1 MPVRMIEVIAKDG
14 HADTL
19 EATAHQFE
27 ALEFHRSHVDEN
39 GMQVMR
45 ILARPERQQDMID
58 HLQKCLGS
66 GDDWRIVLLPV
77 DAILPDPEPSE
88 KSSKEET
95 VALRE
100 ELYVEIAR
108 GAKFDLTFVLLV
120 LLSTVVASIGL
131 FNDNVAVIIAAMVIA
146 PLLGPN
152 MALAFGCALG
162 DRELIS
168 RAAFANLTG
177 IILAIAGAAVAGFV
191 MPDKYSGPEL
201 ISRTVIGYDA
211 IALALA
217 SGAAGAISITTRV
230 SNVLVGVMVAAAC
243 RCHRLYAWYGALYA
257 GRRGWRVAAGQ
268 HCLHQSVRPD
278 RLSRQGHQATRLD
291 RTARSQGRDADQHC
305 HLVASAG
312 RPDRRHRLAERLA
325 SARST
330 DTFLGICPERLCFIW
345 TPVPNS

>member
-1 MPVRMIEVIAKDG
+1 MIEVIAKDG

-230 SNVLVGVMVAAAC
+230 SNVLVGVMVAVALMPPAAATGYMLGTE
-243 RCHRLYAWYGALYA
+243 RYTLAAGAGGLLLVNIVCINLSA
-257 GRRGWRVAAGQ
+257 QIVFLAKGIKPRGWIEQREAKGATLISIAIWSLLLAVLIGVIAWQNAS
-268 HCLHQSVRPD
+268 LLPD
-278 RLSRQGHQATRLD
+278 QL
-291 RTARSQGRDADQHC
+291 
-305 HLVASAG
+305 
-312 RPDRRHRLAERLA
+312 
-325 SARST
+325 
-330 DTFLGICPERLCFIW
+330 
-345 TPVPNS
+345 TPS